1 MKSKT
6 TINRIAKKDLIS
18 LAVIFAA
25 ALTPALAG
33 GETDSERI
41 GESKTRFEVEAA
53 YDRLEVLA
61 NAIEKSVKFQAS
73 RVNEDL
79 VAYEV
84 LAAEERLENMN
95 LMIANAAR
103 YEASM
108 VNEDADVFELAAA
121 EERLEN
127 MNITAEE
134 NIKFKAPEENRI
146 EYAESIAY
154 TIPSEEIGMNLVSA
168 R

>member
-1 MKSKT
+1 MKTKT
-6 TINRIAKKDLIS
+6 TISRIAKKDLIS

-33 GETDSERI
+33 GESASERI
-41 GESKTRFEVEAA
+41 GESKTRLEVEAA
-53 YDRLEVLA
+53 HDRLEVFA

-73 RVNEDL
+73 RVNEDI

-95 LMIANAAR
+95 LLIANAAR

-108 VNEDADVFELAAA
+108 VNEEAEAFELAVA
-121 EERLEN
+121 EERLEK
-127 MNITAEE
+127 MNIAAEE
-134 NIKFKAPEENRI
+134 SIKFNPEDDKI
-146 EYAESIAY
+146 EYADSIEY
-154 TIPSEEIGMNLVSA
+154 PIPSEEIGLSLVSA

>member
-1 MKSKT
+1 
-6 TINRIAKKDLIS
+6 
-18 LAVIFAA
+18 
-25 ALTPALAG
+25 
-33 GETDSERI
+33 
-41 GESKTRFEVEAA
+41 
-53 YDRLEVLA
+53 VLA

-95 LMIANAAR
+95 LMIANAER

-108 VNEDADVFELAAA
+108 VNEEAEAFELAVA

-127 MNITAEE
+127 MNIAAEK
-134 NIKFKAPEENRI
+134 NAMFNAPKEERI
-146 EYAESIAY
+146 EYADSIEY
-154 TIPSEEIGMNLVSA
+154 TIPSEDTGMSLVSA